1 MYTRELTFVA
11 VVLFL
16 LSLILTGL
24 GGWSDMM
31 GRPFL
36 VTKQHAWNDGI
47 FLMLAGIF
55 VLLLARV

>member
-1 MYTRELTFVA
+1 MYKQEFTLFAILLFVFA
-11 VVLFL
+11 
-16 LSLILTGL
+16 LILTAL

-55 VLLLARV
+55 FLLLARV